1 MGEDRDKGNSF
12 QFISI
17 TNLAEAKD
25 RDKRQQARSHAAR
38 QGRQRSQ
45 HVSPRDEAG
54 ASGQSLNPW
63 SIFAPVSAYGPFET
77 LIGDSPK
84 LRALLSHDAARQ
96 AAEPIFSVADPV
108 VFQDFVSVFRTDL
121 NDPALLNAVKL
132 TFAFAVTGGNI
143 DQECLDY
150 QNQAMST
157 IRERMDSLESA
168 LSLPTLGAILL
179 LAGVEARLGM
189 RWQVQLHM
197 GAIQQLLELGQ
208 TKTIYL
214 TDGIKR
220 AIFWQDLNS
229 SVMTGSD
236 RIMDHTTFAEL
247 QWRRD
252 PFASAY
258 FSLAPG
264 FQRKSHLFD
273 ENFLEVLKD
282 IHALQCVQ
290 DLPRYSC
297 QNPVEMLR
305 VDNQQASIGSRLVDL
320 PKLSTTMEAC
330 YLAAYL
336 SACMLCCKVWRHSVM
351 PSHVSSRLLKK
362 LQESN
367 EDPFWN
373 DNLDLFIWM
382 LYMGGAFSPR
392 GIVHSEYKALLKT
405 NHESKFKGMYRSLD
419 DLMGILQEFIWSE
432 KAYLE
437 HRIGMPGLSRFRGT
451 DDHTATPMMKE
462 YYSQR
467 SQIPGTLIITEAG
480 IISPGAGGY
489 PNAPGLWREDQV
501 EAWKSITA
509 QVHRNGSF
517 IIAQMF
523 HVGRAAVPEIAE
535 KERIEIVSS
544 SAIPH
549 GPDAAV
555 PRELSVDEI
564 KQIVK
569 DFQTAA
575 NNAIRA
581 GFDDVSNTRTD
592 EYGGSI
598 ENRSRFAY
606 EVMKA
611 VSDAIGPQRVGI
623 RFSPWS
629 TFQGMRMED
638 PIPQFSDVISKAKE
652 LGLAYIHLIEP
663 RVANS
668 DDLEHPIVE
677 SLDFAINLWD
687 GPILLAGGYK
697 PDNVHK
703 TIDEM
708 YPEKDIIVMFGRYF
722 VANPD
727 LAFRIKHSLQLNPYD
742 RSTFYAVKNPKG
754 YLDYPFSPE
763 FEANTRA

>member
-1 MGEDRDKGNSF
+1 MDEGRGTSNNF

-25 RDKRQQARSHAAR
+25 RDKRRQARSHAAR

-54 ASGQSLNPW
+54 ASGQSLIPW

-108 VFQDFVSVFRTDL
+108 VFQDFASVFRTDL
-121 NDPALLNAVKL
+121 DDPALLNAVKL

-143 DQECLDY
+143 DQECLDF

-168 LSLPTLGAILL
+168 LTLPTLGAILL

-236 RIMDHTTFAEL
+236 RIVDHTTFAEL
-247 QWRRD
+247 QWKRD

-258 FSLAPG
+258 FALAPG

-351 PSHVSSRLLKK
+351 PSHISQRLLKT

-367 EDPFWN
+367 EDPFW
-373 DNLDLFIWM
+373 DENLDLFIWM
-382 LYMGGAFSPR
+382 LYMGGCFSPR
-392 GIVHSEYKALLKT
+392 GAIHSEYKALLKT
-405 NHESKFKGMYRSLD
+405 NHESRFKGMYHSLE
-419 DLMGILQEFIWSE
+419 DLMEILHDFIWSE
-432 KAYLE
+432 KAYRMQLDKFWE
-437 HRIGMPGLSRFRGT
+437 EI
-451 DDHTATPMMKE
+451 
-462 YYSQR
+462 Q
-467 SQIPGTLIITEAG
+467 
-480 IISPGAGGY
+480 
-489 PNAPGLWREDQV
+489 
-501 EAWKSITA
+501 
-509 QVHRNGSF
+509 
-517 IIAQMF
+517 
-523 HVGRAAVPEIAE
+523 PEMA
-535 KERIEIVSS
+535 
-544 SAIPH
+544 
-549 GPDAAV
+549 
-555 PRELSVDEI
+555 
-564 KQIVK
+564 
-569 DFQTAA
+569 
-575 NNAIRA
+575 
-581 GFDDVSNTRTD
+581 
-592 EYGGSI
+592 
-598 ENRSRFAY
+598 
-606 EVMKA
+606 
-611 VSDAIGPQRVGI
+611 
-623 RFSPWS
+623 
-629 TFQGMRMED
+629 
-638 PIPQFSDVISKAKE
+638 
-652 LGLAYIHLIEP
+652 
-663 RVANS
+663 
-668 DDLEHPIVE
+668 
-677 SLDFAINLWD
+677 
-687 GPILLAGGYK
+687 
-697 PDNVHK
+697 
-703 TIDEM
+703 
-708 YPEKDIIVMFGRYF
+708 
-722 VANPD
+722 
-727 LAFRIKHSLQLNPYD
+727 
-742 RSTFYAVKNPKG
+742 
-754 YLDYPFSPE
+754 
-763 FEANTRA
+763 